1 MKVFVFDL
9 DKTILVDDHNIHPKN
24 IEAIEKLLLLGKE
37 IVFASGRMLVS
48 IQNLL
53 KRYFQ
58 KDFPL
63 IAYNGC
69 VVWIPGQ
76 GKILDGKIDCFT
88 ASKVILELRERG
100 VHRQVY
106 VNDELVSEEDNEYIR
121 SYAKHSEVP
130 FRLVDDLL
138 KVVETG
144 ATKIL
149 AIGDSETLNEIS
161 LEMRTQFHNLSIFK
175 SFDTYLDFVPKEYS
189 KGKALQLLSKYN
201 GWHPDD
207 IVAFGD
213 NDNDI
218 PLLQEAG
225 IGVAVDNAT
234 DALKEVADKIVPSNI
249 EGGPGI
255 FVLDMLDSFE

>member
-48 IQNLL
+48 IQNLV

-69 VVWIPGQ
+69 VVWIPEK
-76 GKILDGKIDCFT
+76 GKILDGKIDCST
-88 ASKVILELRERG
+88 ASRVILKLRGKG

-106 VNDELVSEEDNEYIR
+106 VNDELISEEDNEYIR

-130 FRLVDDLL
+130 FKLVDDLL
-138 KVVETG
+138 RVVETG

-149 AIGDSETLNEIS
+149 AIGDPGTLNEIS
-161 LEMRTQFHNLSIFK
+161 LEMRSQFHNLSIFK
-175 SFDTYLDFVPKEYS
+175 SFDT
-189 KGKALQLLSKYN
+189 
-201 GWHPDD
+201 
-207 IVAFGD
+207 
-213 NDNDI
+213 
-218 PLLQEAG
+218 
-225 IGVAVDNAT
+225 
-234 DALKEVADKIVPSNI
+234 
-249 EGGPGI
+249 
-255 FVLDMLDSFE
+255 